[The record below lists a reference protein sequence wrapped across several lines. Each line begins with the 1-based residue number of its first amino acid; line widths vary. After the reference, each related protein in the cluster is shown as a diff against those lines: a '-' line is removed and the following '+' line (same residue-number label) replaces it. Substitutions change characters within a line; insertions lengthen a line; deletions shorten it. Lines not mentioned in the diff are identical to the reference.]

1 MIATPP
7 VSPVDLSSYLQ
18 GKRPGDPVDSGIVKC
33 RDERTLMVTP
43 GARPTG

>member
-7 VSPVDLSSYLQ
+7 VSPVDLFSYLQ
-18 GKRPGDPVDSGIVKC
+18 RKKPGDPVDSGIVRR
-33 RDERTLMVTP
+33 RDEQTLMVTP